1 MKLSDYINEHYNGNK
16 TAFAN
21 DASTTKQAIWA
32 MVKNGNYYVYDGM
45 LLLMRKEIDNERN

>member
-45 LLLMRKEIDNERN
+45 LLLMRKEIDNEK